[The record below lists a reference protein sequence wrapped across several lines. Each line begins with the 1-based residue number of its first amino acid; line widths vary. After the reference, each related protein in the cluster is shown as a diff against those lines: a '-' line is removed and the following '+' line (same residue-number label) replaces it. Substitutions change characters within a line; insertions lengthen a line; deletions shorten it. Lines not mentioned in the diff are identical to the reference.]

1 MLCILAHKKVVIKPI
16 IRCSHVAF
24 KPHTSSIWSLRW
36 VVFSHLVSEYVGR
49 FASPMCMTVWIT
61 NKKLRTVIM
70 ANRLKRTALFI
81 MIGFAAMATNAETR
95 VIMLGTGTP
104 VPSAERA
111 GSGIAVIYNDEAY
124 LFDVGHGTVQRA
136 IQAWKAMDA
145 PELNPPMIK
154 NVFLSHLHSDH
165 TLDYSELAATYW
177 WRRDAPLQAYGPKG
191 LQDMTDGYYQMQNTD
206 ISLRINGN
214 QPVRDI
220 NMYKVA
226 VTEIPKDGIV
236 FDSNDVTVE
245 AFSVTHGDIDPAYGY
260 KITTPD
266 KTIVFSGDTTYN
278 KNLID
283 KAKGADIL
291 IHEVISEAGWRALDK
306 DWQHYHH
313 SSHTLTSELAKVAN
327 ETKPDLLVLTHV
339 LHYGA
344 PIETAYDEVTALYKG
359 KVVLAN
365 DLDEY

>member
-1 MLCILAHKKVVIKPI
+1 VKAAMKWGVLFAT
-16 IRCSHVAF
+16 VAF
-24 KPHTSSIWSLRW
+24 SI
-36 VVFSHLVSEYVGR
+36 V
-49 FASPMCMTVWIT
+49 
-61 NKKLRTVIM
+61 
-70 ANRLKRTALFI
+70 
-81 MIGFAAMATNAETR
+81 AANAETR

-111 GSGIAVIYNDEAY
+111 GSGVAVIYNNEAY
-124 LFDVGHGTVQRA
+124 LFDIGHGTVQRS
-136 IQAWKAMDA
+136 IQAWKTMDA

-154 NVFLSHLHSDH
+154 HVFLSHLHSDH
-165 TLDYSELAATYW
+165 TLDYSELAATVW
-177 WRRDAPLQAYGPKG
+177 WRRDNQLHAYGPKG
-191 LQDMTDGYYQMQNTD
+191 LQDMTDSYYDMQKTD

-214 QPVRDI
+214 QPVNDV

-226 VTEIPKDGIV
+226 VTEIPKDGII
-236 FDSNDVTVE
+236 FDEDDVTVE
-245 AFSVTHGDIDPAYGY
+245 AFSVTHGDINPAYGY

-278 KNLID
+278 ENLIK
-283 KAKGADIL
+283 KAKGTDIL

-344 PIETAYDEVTALYKG
+344 PIETAYDEVSALYDG